1 MSSRRPK
8 LIATDLDGT
17 IVPHVNPISKR
28 TIDAFNRA
36 HDLGVEI
43 FFVTGRPPRWM
54 GEITETFSMGSA
66 ICCNGGIIYDLRAEK
81 VLEKFQIPE
90 KDLVTAVNK
99 LRRVVP
105 SVTFAVETEDRFH
118 REKAYVPK
126 WDIGQDNVGVQSIED
141 IFNKEILKILARVD
155 ESLMTADEL
164 LAIAQPLLDG
174 VLTVTHSAGSASL
187 LEMSAVGISKGETLA
202 KMAARIGIDAKDCVS
217 FGDNPN
223 DFSMFEWCAR
233 SYAMEDGHPDGRK
246 YAKFV
251 APPCDEDGVAQI
263 IEELLDLPA

>member
-90 KDLVTAVNK
+90 KDLVTAVNE

-126 WDIGQDNVGVQSIED
+126 WDIGQDDVGVQSIED

>member
-28 TIDAFNRA
+28 TIAAFDRA

-66 ICCNGGIIYDLRAEK
+66 ICCNGGIIYDLRNEK
-81 VLEKFQIPE
+81 VLEKFPIPE
-90 KDLVTAVNK
+90 KDLVNAVNE

-105 SVTFAVETEDRFH
+105 TVTFAVETEDRFH

-126 WDIGQDNVGVQSIED
+126 WDIGQDNIGVQSIED
-141 IFNKEILKILARVD
+141 IFDKEILKILARVD
-155 ESLMTADEL
+155 ESLMSADEL

-202 KMAARIGIDAKDCVS
+202 KMAARMGIDAKDSVS

-233 SYAMEDGHPDGRK
+233 SYAMEDGHPEGRK

>member
-90 KDLVTAVNK
+90 KDLVTAVNE

-141 IFNKEILKILARVD
+141 IFDKEILKIQKV
-155 ESLMTADEL
+155 
-164 LAIAQPLLDG
+164 
-174 VLTVTHSAGSASL
+174 
-187 LEMSAVGISKGETLA
+187 
-202 KMAARIGIDAKDCVS
+202 
-217 FGDNPN
+217 
-223 DFSMFEWCAR
+223 W
-233 SYAMEDGHPDGRK
+233 
-246 YAKFV
+246 
-251 APPCDEDGVAQI
+251 
-263 IEELLDLPA
+263 

>member
-28 TIDAFNRA
+28 TIAAFDRA

-66 ICCNGGIIYDLRAEK
+66 ICCNGGIIYDLRNEK
-81 VLEKFQIPE
+81 VLEKFPIPE
-90 KDLVTAVNK
+90 NDLVNAVNE

-105 SVTFAVETEDRFH
+105 TVTFAVETEDRFH

-126 WDIGQDNVGVQSIED
+126 WDIGQDNIGVQSIED
-141 IFNKEILKILARVD
+141 IFDKEILKILARVD
-155 ESLMTADEL
+155 ESLMSADEL

-202 KMAARIGIDAKDCVS
+202 KMAARMGIDAKDSVS

-233 SYAMEDGHPDGRK
+233 SYAMEDGHPEGRK